1 MKVFDPVSFILRKKG
16 TDVWSVPSDAS
27 VYDAMKMMADK
38 DVGALLIMGGSQFV
52 GVVSERDYA
61 RKVILQGRSSKDT
74 PVRDIATETLITI
87 TPECSVDNAMQIIT
101 TNRIRHLPVVC
112 DGKVHGMISIG
123 DLVQWISFAQD
134 HTIEQLEHY
143 IEGKYPC

>member
-1 MKVFDPVSFILRKKG
+1 MRVVDPVSFILRKKG
-16 TDVWSVPSDAS
+16 TDVWSVPSDAT

-38 DVGALLIMGGSQFV
+38 DVGALLIMDGSEFV

-61 RKVILQGRSSKDT
+61 RKVILQGRSSRET
-74 PVRDIATETLITI
+74 PVRDIATETVITI
-87 TPECSVDNAMQIIT
+87 TPECSVDEAMRLIT

-112 DGKVHGMISIG
+112 EGRVHGMISIG

-134 HTIEQLEHY
+134 QTIEQLEHY

>member
-1 MKVFDPVSFILRKKG
+1 MRVVDPVSFILRKKG
-16 TDVWSVPSDAS
+16 TDVWSVASDAT

-38 DVGALLIMGGSQFV
+38 DVGALLIMDGSQFV

-61 RKVILQGRSSKDT
+61 RKVILQGRSSKET
-74 PVRDIATETLITI
+74 PVREIATETLITI
-87 TPECSVDNAMQIIT
+87 TPECSVDEAMRLIT
-101 TNRIRHLPVVC
+101 TNRIRHLPVVHE
-112 DGKVHGMISIG
+112 GKVQGMISIG

-134 HTIEQLEHY
+134 QTIEQLEHY